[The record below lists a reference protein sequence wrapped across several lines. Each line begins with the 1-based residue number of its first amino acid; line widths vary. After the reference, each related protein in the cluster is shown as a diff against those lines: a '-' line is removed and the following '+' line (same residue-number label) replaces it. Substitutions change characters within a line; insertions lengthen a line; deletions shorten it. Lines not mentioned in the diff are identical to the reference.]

1 MARVAILENF
11 NDTTVHGLP
20 MTENPLPVVGWVSVA
35 GGEINADQVT
45 DDSFDGSG
53 STGDAGAPTT
63 KKYGSSAP
71 ASSEA
76 RFLQRR
82 LMGY

>member
-45 DDSFDGSG
+45 DDDFDGG
-53 STGDAGAPTT
+53 STT